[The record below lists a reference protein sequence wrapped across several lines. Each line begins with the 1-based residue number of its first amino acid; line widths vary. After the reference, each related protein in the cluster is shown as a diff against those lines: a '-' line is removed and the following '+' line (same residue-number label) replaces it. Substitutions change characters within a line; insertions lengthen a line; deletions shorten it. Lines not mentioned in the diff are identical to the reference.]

1 MTEAKP
7 KWQRDIEA
15 REKKQ
20 IRAFEKLS
28 PDQQQTIRQTQ
39 ETLRDVLNMLTEC
52 HDLYLSDINKLNIAF
67 WRLHNNFPTKDA

>member
-7 KWQRDIEA
+7 KWQRDFEA

-28 PDQQQTIRQTQ
+28 SDQQQTIRQTQ
-39 ETLRDVLNMLTEC
+39 KTLRDVLNRLTEC
-52 HDLYLSDINKLNIAF
+52 HDLYLSDINKLDTAF
-67 WRLHNNFPTKDA
+67 WRLHNNFPTKNA